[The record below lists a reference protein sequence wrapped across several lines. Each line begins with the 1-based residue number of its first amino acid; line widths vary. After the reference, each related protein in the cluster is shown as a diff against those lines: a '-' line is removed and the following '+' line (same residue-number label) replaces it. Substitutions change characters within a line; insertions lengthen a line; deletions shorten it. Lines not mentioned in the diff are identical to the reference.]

1 MLSFK
6 MTTERPQL
14 ASTLECQ
21 YSYKPCTHPRSRKR
35 NGSLHL
41 LCDYH
46 RKKAN
51 AIQRTYA
58 NKKRLERLQL
68 KQAKSANVV
77 VAAAPAQPTAKAA
90 PPTPLSTSG
99 NAADELGAELFE
111 YMSSL
116 LHDDH
121 ALPWT
126 DTLWARDEA
135 NLLDTLL

>member
-1 MLSFK
+1 

-14 ASTLECQ
+14 DSTFECQ

-51 AIQRTYA
+51 AIQRVYA

-68 KQAKSANVV
+68 KQGKSAPAAVV
-77 VAAAPAQPTAKAA
+77 APAQPVAKVA
-90 PPTPLSTSG
+90 PPTQLPSG
-99 NAADELGAELFE
+99 NASDELGAELFE

-116 LHDDH
+116 LRDDH
-121 ALPWT
+121 TLPWA
-126 DTLWARDEA
+126 DALWARDETSV
-135 NLLDTLL
+135 LDTLL